1 MNTGKTGGL
10 GFLLAIVLALVA
22 VAAPA
27 TASAKDSNRD
37 RIPDRWE
44 KRHKLSLK
52 KDQRKLDQDRD
63 GLKNRGEWKAGT
75 NPRDKDSDE
84 DGTPDGRENAGVIA
98 SYDAETQALT
108 ITLYGGGEI
117 AGSVTDQT
125 RVECDSGAE
134 DPGSEIPEGPA
145 PDPSA
150 THGGPGGGYSGG
162 DESGDEDESG
172 SEDEWGDHQGW
183 GHGPGGHGGC
193 NGDCSLEDLA
203 EGVEILEANVKYTA
217 DGAVFTEIE
226 IDQVE
231 AES

>member
-1 MNTGKTGGL
+1 MKTAKTGRL

-75 NPRDKDSDE
+75 SPRDKDSDE
-84 DGTPDGRENAGVIA
+84 DGTPDGKENAGVIS
-98 SYDAETQALT
+98 SYDSETQALT

-117 AGSVTDQT
+117 AGSVTDRT
-125 RVECDSGAE
+125 KVECDSGVAD
-134 DPGSEIPEGPA
+134 DPE
-145 PDPSA
+145 
-150 THGGPGGGYSGG
+150 
-162 DESGDEDESG
+162 DESGD
-172 SEDEWGDHQGW
+172 DHR
-183 GHGPGGHGGC
+183 GHGRGPGGHHGGC

-203 EGVEILEANVKYTA
+203 EGVEILEADVKYTA

-226 IDQVE
+226 IDKPE